1 MSRLTR
7 KFIKILPP
15 LAIVLTLALGFGGAL
30 PASANSAQTS
40 WSGLSSSGALVTDEQ
55 CPVVVEEENLTFNLQ
70 NFPSNHYNTYE
81 DFIAYDGTV
90 TAEYHLFNPA
100 DYEVTV
106 NLAFPFGK
114 TPDYYYDYGYEESLP
129 DPAASDTYTI
139 TVNGDK
145 VERTLRHTYSYAYSD
160 YDNETDKARLRDG
173 YMSEGLFDPQTPVTV
188 YCYVVSVEGGEYYH
202 YENAVSPFP
211 QFDNQKTALMLSVN
225 GMDGRNKVFS
235 NSCRDGEAFCV
246 YAIGEPIDPMVWSM
260 EGGSCTLT
268 EQYTTTLSELALSVY
283 DEATGI
289 SQIDWFNAVCDSILE
304 SRRNVVDGFVYYER
318 GSFNMS
324 VENIMRWYTYSVT
337 IPAGGRATNCVTA
350 PIYPAINTSGTP
362 YYTYTYL
369 LSPAT
374 DWAQF
379 SNLNI
384 KINTPYFL
392 CDNTLGDFEKGED
405 GYTLSLAELPDGEL
419 AFILSASDI
428 DVRLYRGSTF
438 IPYKNL
444 GVWIVVGLLA
454 AAAVGVAVFFLV
466 RHIKKRRRSAPH
478 I

>member
-1 MSRLTR
+1 M
-7 KFIKILPP
+7 
-15 LAIVLTLALGFGGAL
+15 
-30 PASANSAQTS
+30 
-40 WSGLSSSGALVTDEQ
+40 
-55 CPVVVEEENLTFNLQ
+55 
-70 NFPSNHYNTYE
+70 
-81 DFIAYDGTV
+81 
-90 TAEYHLFNPA
+90 
-100 DYEVTV
+100 
-106 NLAFPFGK
+106 
-114 TPDYYYDYGYEESLP
+114 
-129 DPAASDTYTI
+129 
-139 TVNGDK
+139 
-145 VERTLRHTYSYAYSD
+145 
-160 YDNETDKARLRDG
+160 
-173 YMSEGLFDPQTPVTV
+173 
-188 YCYVVSVEGGEYYH
+188 VSVEGGEYYH

-374 DWAQF
+374 DWAKF

-405 GYTLSLAELPDGEL
+405 GYTLSPLQSYPTASL
-419 AFILSASDI
+419 LSFSPRRISMSAC
-428 DVRLYRGSTF
+428 T
-438 IPYKNL
+438 
-444 GVWIVVGLLA
+444 GVPHL
-454 AAAVGVAVFFLV
+454 FLTK
-466 RHIKKRRRSAPH
+466 I
-478 I
+478 